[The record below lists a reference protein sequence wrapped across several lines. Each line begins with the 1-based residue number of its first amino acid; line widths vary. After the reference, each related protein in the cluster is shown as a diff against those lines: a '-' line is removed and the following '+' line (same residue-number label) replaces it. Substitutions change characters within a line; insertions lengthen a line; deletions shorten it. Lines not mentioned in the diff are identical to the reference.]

1 MRAKIRPPPIFGKIE
16 FYKFFIF
23 LKKGG
28 KMTAIFKIH
37 PAVKN
42 QITAELNTL
51 KDVKII
57 CFFNP
62 SQPRSIEEGIIA
74 TGIKKDLKKQYAFRV
89 YRGLCYLFEHKGI
102 KEGANE

>member
-1 MRAKIRPPPIFGKIE
+1 LKNKINKNL
-16 FYKFFIF
+16 FYF
-23 LKKGG
+23 LEKKEE

-102 KEGANE
+102 KKEGANE